1 LVVVYFL
8 VDQGEVVYV
17 GKTTDLFGRISAHL
31 REKRMSFSAFSFVEV
46 DIDILDEVEIKYI
59 VGLAPRYNTSN
70 NAACL
75 NRLRK
80 HRAATAN
87 DAELH
92 QWVVQWAKEN
102 HRSMNGQI
110 LAKLDEIRQEQHET
124 VTPPVPSKDK
134 AA

>member
-1 LVVVYFL
+1 MILSINIPANRLVVVYFL

-92 QWVVQWAKEN
+92 QWCGNTKNKE
-102 HRSMNGQI
+102 
-110 LAKLDEIRQEQHET
+110 LK
-124 VTPPVPSKDK
+124 
-134 AA
+134 